1 MAEASDAAED
11 RDRRRWWRLA
21 AADRL
26 GRRDGERG
34 AATGAAVPADLPVD
48 AAAFLGARPVRALG
62 LCRRWHPDDAGRGGC
77 AVDAAPDSLLCAH
90 HCRFRARALAARLY
104 PRALSLVPR
113 TPAERRAGDKCS
125 VVVFLGGR

>member
-1 MAEASDAAED
+1 MRISDWSSDVCSSDLVDPLLCPRLYDMAQASDAAEY
-11 RDRRRWWRLA
+11 RDRRRGGRLS

-62 LCRRWHPDDAGRGGC
+62 LCRRWHPDDAGRGG
-77 AVDAAPDSLLCAH
+77 
-90 HCRFRARALAARLY
+90 
-104 PRALSLVPR
+104 
-113 TPAERRAGDKCS
+113 
-125 VVVFLGGR
+125 

>member
-1 MAEASDAAED
+1 MAQASDAAEY
-11 RDRRRWWRLA
+11 RDRRRGGRLS

-62 LCRRWHPDDAGRGGC
+62 LCRRWHPDAAGRGGL
-77 AVDAAPDSLLCAH
+77 AVAAAPDYLVCDSH
-90 HCRFRARALAARLY
+90 GRGRGRALAARLY
-104 PRALSLVPR
+104 RHGPW
-113 TPAERRAGDKCS
+113 
-125 VVVFLGGR
+125 VVG